1 MIPPA
6 VVRWGAVLFA
16 LPIALS
22 ACTSPSPG
30 ENVTTSRPS
39 TASANF
45 AQADARI
52 RAALVEVARRLTDEV
67 GAELSSTVPEPSRS
81 SCGDGGVRGYYRL
94 PDFTTPIADEK
105 WPTAVQVV
113 EEVFNPL
120 GATEV
125 TVHLDKPGKHTLSLT
140 APDGLEVDFGTI
152 VVADLTVTGPCVAE

>member
-1 MIPPA
+1 M
-6 VVRWGAVLFA
+6 
-16 LPIALS
+16 
-22 ACTSPSPG
+22 
-30 ENVTTSRPS
+30 TTSRPS